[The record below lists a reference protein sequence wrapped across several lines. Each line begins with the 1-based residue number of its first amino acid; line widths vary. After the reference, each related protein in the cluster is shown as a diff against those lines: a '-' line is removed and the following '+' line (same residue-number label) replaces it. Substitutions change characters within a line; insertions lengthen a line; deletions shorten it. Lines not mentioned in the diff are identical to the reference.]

1 MLDKLKSC
9 TIEIIGDTNL
19 TPTSFYPFVNSDG
32 KANHR
37 VYNFEPIIG
46 LLVSYITEKRIP
58 KDFSFEAFKQQC
70 LKAFEDE
77 LSEPAAS
84 SILESVF
91 FPKDVI
97 PSFSLLLFQAHI
109 PDAKS
114 NKVFHV
120 FKLMMKQDDYQ
131 ITFDTKL
138 NFLESRIV
146 KQLKQEL
153 IDDKHGDQ
161 TVSYLP
167 YLDNLFTKDVA
178 FLAKNTHYF
187 TQHAEHFLKL
197 YLFLYNSQLALNL
210 HPHTFEPPKSRP
222 LYFIL
227 NYEKASTERKKL
239 LDSGYRAL
247 FDHAKYIFPYL
258 SFLETLIKITEMPN
272 LRLYQLPELLEDTQE
287 TARVLFGLEE
297 RFREARKLQP
307 LPPSR
312 IESATLE
319 EALKRLLNSA
329 HEQFHD
335 QSSRKDIF
343 ENYLRAF
350 ERQAAEPFLQG
361 RGRFGKVLVLEQDII
376 LLLTNIA
383 IQERKQMRFQ
393 ELMNEFNQRGVYFD
407 QQSQNVL
414 IELYERVGNIDRK
427 SDSGD
432 AVYVKTTL

>member
-1 MLDKLKSC
+1 MLDKLNSC
-9 TIEIIGDTNL
+9 SIAMIGDTNL
-19 TPTSFYPFVNSDG
+19 TPTSFYPFVNNDG
-32 KANHR
+32 KTNRR

-46 LLVSYITEKRIP
+46 LLVSFITEKKIP
-58 KDFSFEAFKQQC
+58 KDFSFEVFKRQC
-70 LKAFEDE
+70 LKTFEDE

-91 FPKDVI
+91 FPKDAI
-97 PSFSLLLFQAHI
+97 PSFSLLLFQAHL

-120 FKLMMKQDDYQ
+120 FKLMMKQNDNQ

-146 KQLKQEL
+146 KQLKQVL
-153 IDDKHGDQ
+153 IDDKQHNE

-187 TQHAEHFLKL
+187 TQHAENFLKL

-210 HPHTFEPPKSRP
+210 HPHTFESPKSRP

-239 LDSGYRAL
+239 VDSGYRAL

-258 SFLETLIKITEMPN
+258 SFLETLIKITNMPD
-272 LRLYQLPELLEDTQE
+272 LRLYQLPELLEDTPE
-287 TARVLFGLEE
+287 TACVLFGLEKK
-297 RFREARKLQP
+297 FRNARKLPP
-307 LPPSR
+307 LSSL
-312 IESATLE
+312 IERATLE
-319 EALKRLLNSA
+319 EALKGLLNSA

-335 QSSRKDIF
+335 LSSRKEIF

-350 ERQAAEPFLQG
+350 ERQAAEPFLLG

-407 QQSQNVL
+407 QQSQNEL
-414 IELYERVGNIDRK
+414 IKLYERVGNIERK